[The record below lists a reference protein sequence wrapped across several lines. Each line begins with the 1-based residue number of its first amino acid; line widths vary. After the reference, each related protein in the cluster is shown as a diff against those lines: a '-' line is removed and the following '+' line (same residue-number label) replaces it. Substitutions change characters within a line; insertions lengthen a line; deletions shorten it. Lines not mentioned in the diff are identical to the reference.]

1 MTKILSVDDSAIM
14 RKIIR
19 GTVDVLGYD
28 FLEATNGQEALDLL
42 DGSYSDVGLVI
53 LDWNMPVKDGYATLE
68 ELKKDDRYRDIP
80 VMMVTTE
87 SERSNIIRAIQAGA
101 QHYVTKPFT
110 QEDLSMKIMECLGMG
125 G

>member
-1 MTKILSVDDSAIM
+1 M

-28 FLEATNGQEALDLL
+28 FMEATNGQEALDML
-42 DGSYSDVGLVI
+42 DESYSDVGLVI
-53 LDWNMPVKDGYATLE
+53 LDWNMPVKDGYQTLE
-68 ELKKDDRYRDIP
+68 ALKQDDRYRDIP

-87 SERSNIIRAIQAGA
+87 SERGNIIRAIQAGA